1 MVSCKFFALI
11 LVLVSLARAA
21 SIDGDDKE
29 DTAVEVLP
37 MQKSSPADQP
47 VEMSTTKSDD
57 APVDAAAVE
66 PPGNPNWWQ
75 KTKAWLKK
83 HSEATKQWVAKTFHK
98 KNAEE
103 SVGTSTPATSSGADV
118 LGTEKMKEPAG
129 NPGWWQKTKNWF
141 SGLFGSKKEGAKEK
155 EQKVEEAKK
164 S

>member
-1 MVSCKFFALI
+1 MFYSKHN
-11 LVLVSLARAA
+11 LAGAA
-21 SIDGDDKE
+21 SIDGDEKE

-37 MQKSSPADQP
+37 MEKSSPAGQP

-57 APVDAAAVE
+57 APLDAAAVE
-66 PPGNPNWWQ
+66 PPGNLNWWQ

-103 SVGTSTPATSSGADV
+103 SVGTSRPAASSEADV
-118 LGTEKMKEPAG
+118 PGTEKMVEPAG

-141 SGLFGSKKEGAKEK
+141 SGLFGSKKEGGKEK
-155 EQKVEEAKK
+155 EQKAEEANK